1 MKFEITTDNNQKC
14 LQFLE
19 VFIKEAEAV
28 YKEEIPKAKD
38 KVKKLQY
45 ISITPLR
52 VDELLSNESP
62 FMMAWEDAGKVYFQI
77 AQYMPKMVKWLGKHR
92 GMEKN
97 LREFLRTQGIDCKVK
112 LVND

>member
-1 MKFEITTDNNQKC
+1 MKFEISTDDNKKC

-28 YKEEIPKAKD
+28 YKEEIPKAKS

-52 VDELLSNESP
+52 VDELLSDESP
-62 FMMAWEDAGKVYFQI
+62 FMMAWEDAGKVYLQI

-97 LREFLRTQGIDCKVK
+97 LREFLRTQGIEDRKSV
-112 LVND
+112 V